1 MNASV
6 RAYAPACAAL
16 LVPLSVAAI
25 MAVWLGPALEGR
37 GPLGDGG
44 RITAAEAVLLR
55 DYGFLERF
63 AASGGS
69 LSVATPVR
77 PGLLTSQEIS
87 LTPLQAAVAVGYEEL
102 FDYVW
107 ARSPER
113 DAVAIGE
120 LFCLAR
126 RSERAALAA
135 RLAPAAGDPD
145 CARARYP
152 W

>member
-1 MNASV
+1 MS
-6 RAYAPACAAL
+6 RTLRLYAPACAAL
-16 LVPLSVAAI
+16 VAPLAVAMLLTVAI
-25 MAVWLGPALEGR
+25 GPALEGR

-63 AASGGS
+63 VAGGGS
-69 LSVATPVR
+69 LSAPARVR
-77 PGLLTSQEIS
+77 AGLLTGQDLS
-87 LTPLQAAVAVGYEEL
+87 LTPLQAAIAVGYEEL

-107 ARSPER
+107 AHSHES
-113 DAVAIGE
+113 DATA
-120 LFCLAR
+120 LDDLLCLAR
-126 RSERAALAA
+126 RSDRAALAA
-135 RLAPAAGDPD
+135 RLAPAAGDAD

>member
-1 MNASV
+1 MMRHAGL
-6 RAYAPACAAL
+6 YAPAWAAL
-16 LVPLSVAAI
+16 AGPLATCVLLAVA
-25 MAVWLGPALEGR
+25 LGPALDGR

-63 AASGGS
+63 VAGGGS
-69 LSVATPVR
+69 LSAPARVR
-77 PGLLTSQEIS
+77 AGLLTGQDVS
-87 LTPLQAAVAVGYEEL
+87 LTPLQAAVVVGYDEL

-107 ARSPER
+107 ARSRES
-113 DAVAIGE
+113 DAAA
-120 LFCLAR
+120 LDDLLCLAR
-126 RSERAALAA
+126 RSDREALAA
-135 RLAPAAGDPD
+135 RLAAVAGEAD